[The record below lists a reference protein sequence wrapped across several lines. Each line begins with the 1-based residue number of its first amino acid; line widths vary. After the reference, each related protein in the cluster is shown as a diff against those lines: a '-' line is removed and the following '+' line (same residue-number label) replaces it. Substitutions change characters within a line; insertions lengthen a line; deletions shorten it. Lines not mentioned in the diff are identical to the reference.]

1 MFIKSEKIMFVDDPV
16 GTGKSGML
24 VPSAQYAKKEKKKRI
39 VYATATIN
47 LQNQVSKRL
56 VRIHS
61 SKR

>member
-1 MFIKSEKIMFVDDPV
+1 MFVDDPV